1 MARVTPF
8 TSCRVPSEMT
18 LAKNLSERP
27 EFLAVTPT
35 LVFLCCRSHYPPRA
49 SEEATTGPFLSG
61 RPSTWQLSNAKKR
74 SAVYART
81 LCVADSADSMLK
93 AVQQLQSL
101 CCRVEH
107 PCERTCLVRV
117 PVKRAGQVYNGHSEA
132 DLGINPLFFS
142 QQQKAQTQCSSEVRF
157 CSWERTKP

>member
-1 MARVTPF
+1 MQTANDDRSATQVADPSSQRMARVTPF

-49 SEEATTGPFLSG
+49 SEEATTGPFFGG

-74 SAVYART
+74 SAVCART
-81 LCVADSADSMLK
+81 LCVADSANSMLI
-93 AVQQLQSL
+93 AVRQLQTL
-101 CCRVEH
+101 CCWVEH
-107 PCERTCLVRV
+107 PCVRTCLVRV
-117 PVKRAGQVYNGHSEA
+117 PIIRAGQVYNGHSGAEPGEEPT
-132 DLGINPLFFS
+132 L
-142 QQQKAQTQCSSEVRF
+142 SS
-157 CSWERTKP
+157 